1 MGEGGETA
9 RKSDASRENGEAAR
23 QAAGPSGAAKPRGM
37 RKARPAAIPRRPA
50 RPPKPR
56 AILRIG
62 AILDLDMVLNKVV
75 ACARPLTGAEYGGI
89 ATVDGNGEPRD
100 FVTSGMT
107 DEQRRALETWP
118 HGLRLFARPRSLGP
132 PLRLL
137 DLDIWARARPRA
149 LPGALWDSDGRH
161 DPTTRMLQ
169 PRFRTV
175 STFFASYYAL
185 FHRLVDEATRMMIS
199 GGQRKGIRQCLS
211 RVFFHHDMK
220 ELCTPLA
227 GGIPRQ

>member
-1 MGEGGETA
+1 
-9 RKSDASRENGEAAR
+9 
-23 QAAGPSGAAKPRGM
+23 
-37 RKARPAAIPRRPA
+37 
-50 RPPKPR
+50 
-56 AILRIG
+56 
-62 AILDLDMVLNKVV
+62 MVLNEVV
-75 ACARPLTGAEYGGI
+75 ASARPLTGAEYGVI
-89 ATVDGNGEPRD
+89 ATVDENGEPRD

-118 HGLRLFARPRSLGP
+118 GGLRLFARPRPLGA

-137 DLDIWARARPRA
+137 DLDVWVRALPRA
-149 LPGALWDSDGRH
+149 LWHSDGRH

-169 PRFRTV
+169 PRFRAV

-199 GGQRKGIRQCLS
+199 GGLRKGIRQCLS
-211 RVFFHHDMK
+211 RPFFHHDMK

-227 GGIPRQ
+227 SGTPRQRHPTPTDRSRLPTARTVNSPGPAAARAQRRRMRNMQPVNLAS